1 MKLYA
6 PSYYDRF
13 SCIAGRCKHSCCI
26 GWEIDVDED
35 TMEYYKTVGGEFG
48 KRLAENIDASG
59 ECPHFR
65 LGKDERCP
73 FLNKDN
79 LCDII
84 INLGEESL
92 CGICYDH
99 PRYRNFLSDRTEI
112 GLGLCCEAA
121 AELVL
126 GEREKVT
133 LTLLRDDGEDSETD
147 AVDEELLVLR
157 DKIFDIIQDR
167 SVRINDRLARLSE
180 ELDVTLQDRD
190 AKSWAELLL
199 SFEVLDPE
207 WSDRLT
213 KIKNAGVTL
222 AEEYS
227 DEIAA
232 EQILVYFIYR
242 HLADGLYDGR
252 IKERI
257 AFAVLGLKIIFTVS
271 DICRIPL
278 TEAARAYSCEI
289 EYSEE
294 NTDKLLEA
302 LG

>member
-6 PSYYDRF
+6 PSYYERF
-13 SCIAGRCKHSCCI
+13 SCIAGSCKHSCCI
-26 GWEIDVDED
+26 GWEIDVDDD

-48 KRLAENIDASG
+48 KRLADSIDAVG

-84 INLGEESL
+84 INLGDEAL
-92 CGICYDH
+92 CSICYDH

-112 GLGLCCEAA
+112 GLGLCCEAV
-121 AELVL
+121 AELIL
-126 GEREKVT
+126 GERERVT
-133 LTLLRDDGEDSETD
+133 LHLLRDDGEETEPD
-147 AVDEELLVLR
+147 AVDEEFFALR
-157 DKIFDIIQDR
+157 ERIFDIIQDR
-167 SVRINDRLARLSE
+167 SFGIGERLARLSN
-180 ELDVTLQDRD
+180 ELDVPLTQGD
-190 AKSWAELLL
+190 AESFAELLL
-199 SFEVLDPE
+199 SFEILDPE
-207 WSDRLT
+207 WGDRLT
-213 KIKNAGVTL
+213 RVKSEGVLL

-232 EQILVYFIYR
+232 EQILCYFIYR

-257 AFAVLGLKIIFTVS
+257 AFAVLGLKMIFTVS
-271 DICRIPL
+271 GVCRIPL
-278 TEAARAYSCEI
+278 TEAARAYSSEI